1 MLLISADGPVVGH
14 ATIDPVVDAFGC
26 VRMGTII
33 RKVKIVGGNISQS
46 EGFYSRLMSFLK
58 KEGIKQ
64 VSFAEKTGFS
74 AGQTNAIYH
83 GRVKLGPRHAKVV
96 AQAFSL
102 SEEWLL
108 TGEGEM
114 RPKKAVGEET
124 NDPELMTQVEAA
136 RRDRFGDI
144 EPEPLVLTQTEA
156 SIIEYLRDLPDQTRL
171 DACDHIREL
180 WLRHRQRQNLS
191 K

>member
-1 MLLISADGPVVGH
+1 
-14 ATIDPVVDAFGC
+14 
-26 VRMGTII
+26 
-33 RKVKIVGGNISQS
+33 
-46 EGFYSRLMSFLK
+46 
-58 KEGIKQ
+58 
-64 VSFAEKTGFS
+64 
-74 AGQTNAIYH
+74 
-83 GRVKLGPRHAKVV
+83 
-96 AQAFSL
+96 
-102 SEEWLL
+102 
-108 TGEGEM
+108 M

-124 NDPELMTQVEAA
+124 NDPQLLTQVEAA

-180 WLRHRQRQNLS
+180 WLCHRQRQNLS

>member
-1 MLLISADGPVVGH
+1 MKNKLNENFIERLCLAIKASGLRQKEFAAKSGISAGYLTDILKGRTEPSERV
-14 ATIDPVVDAFGC
+14 
-26 VRMGTII
+26 I
-33 RKVKIVGGNISQS
+33 RGICLGNTLD
-46 EGFYSRLMSFLK
+46 E
-58 KEGIKQ
+58 
-64 VSFAEKTGFS
+64 
-74 AGQTNAIYH
+74 N
-83 GRVKLGPRHAKVV
+83 
-96 AQAFSL
+96 
-102 SEEWLL
+102 WLL

-124 NDPELMTQVEAA
+124 NDPQLLTQVEAA

-144 EPEPLVLTQTEA
+144 EPEPLVLSQTEA

>member
-1 MLLISADGPVVGH
+1 MLGERIKNLRKERKITQGDLAKSVGITQGFVSDLERGKTTPGSDVLLSISRFFM
-14 ATIDPVVDAFGC
+14 VD
-26 VRMGTII
+26 V
-33 RKVKIVGGNISQS
+33 Q
-46 EGFYSRLMSFLK
+46 
-58 KEGIKQ
+58 
-64 VSFAEKTGFS
+64 
-74 AGQTNAIYH
+74 
-83 GRVKLGPRHAKVV
+83 
-96 AQAFSL
+96 
-102 SEEWLL
+102 WLL

-114 RPKKAVGEET
+114 RPKKAAGEET
-124 NDPELMTQVEAA
+124 NDPQLLTQVEAA